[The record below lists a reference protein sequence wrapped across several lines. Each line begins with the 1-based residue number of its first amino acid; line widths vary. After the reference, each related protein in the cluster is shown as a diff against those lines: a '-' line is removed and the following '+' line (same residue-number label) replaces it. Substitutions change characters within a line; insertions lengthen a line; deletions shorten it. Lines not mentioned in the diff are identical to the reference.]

1 MKYLRE
7 VLKNLSDKE
16 RDKHLKEIAR
26 RLRLI
31 APLSHEEY
39 CILEAILIGRENP
52 ISEAIE

>member
-1 MKYLRE
+1 VKYLRE